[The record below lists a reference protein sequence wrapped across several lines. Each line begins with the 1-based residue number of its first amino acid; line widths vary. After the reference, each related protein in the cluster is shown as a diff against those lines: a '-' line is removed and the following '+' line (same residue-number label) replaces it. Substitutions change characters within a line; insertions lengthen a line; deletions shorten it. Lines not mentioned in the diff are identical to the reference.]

1 MFISADVTG
10 CGVEGKVWGKP
21 PGAGKF
27 LRREHA
33 RLYKAF
39 SIPSPSITS
48 RDPFVNAN
56 CTLIGRTHGAPL
68 VSGDGEG
75 DFNAI
80 LLRIRHPGASP
91 GLCIKIPSETGLLP
105 FPALAG
111 AGMFFS
117 LGLRILRWFLFGL
130 EITGYFCIW
139 GSGFFWFGVGDL
151 WGSLRVWP
159 R

>member
-27 LRREHA
+27 LCCKHA

-80 LLRIRHPGASP
+80 LLRIRHPGASL

-117 LGLRILRWFLFGL
+117 LGLRILGCFSFGL
-130 EITGYFCIW
+130 EITGYFV
-139 GSGFFWFGVGDL
+139 FGARDSFGL
-151 WGSLRVWP
+151 GLGICGAA
-159 R
+159 

>member
-56 CTLIGRTHGAPL
+56 CTLIGIAHGAPL

-117 LGLRILRWFLFGL
+117 LGLRILRCFLFGL
-130 EITGYFCIW
+130 EITGYFV
-139 GSGFFWFGVGDL
+139 FGARDSFGL
-151 WGSLRVWP
+151 GLGICGAA
-159 R
+159 

>member
-27 LRREHA
+27 LRCEHA